1 MRTGLAWLTPLKLV
15 APAATGVVADRLTT
29 TLAVPTV
36 GLTSRQISTGRL
48 PVVLRPTSVKAV
60 PP

>member
-1 MRTGLAWLTPLKLV
+1 VV
-15 APAATGVVADRLTT
+15 APAATGVVADRVTT

-36 GLTSRQISTGRL
+36 GLSSRQISTGTMPL
-48 PVVLRPTSVKAV
+48 AERPTSVKAV